1 MHTIKPIRASRTYT
15 QHLAATPENVFPL
28 LCPVREKDWIED
40 WNPVVVISQTGIA
53 ESDCVFITPA
63 SPDDAIWYITRHEPA
78 NGFVEMVKITPQITA
93 CKLSICLRPVGNN
106 TEATIAYTHT
116 SLGPKGDEFV
126 AAFTEDYYAQFMR
139 DWESRLNHYLTT
151 GNLMCRTDG

>member
-93 CKLSICLRPVGNN
+93 CKLSICSVS
-106 TEATIAYTHT
+106 YTH
-116 SLGPKGDEFV
+116 LDVYKRQV
-126 AAFTEDYYAQFMR
+126 
-139 DWESRLNHYLTT
+139 
-151 GNLMCRTDG
+151 